1 MTASPLEA
9 FGNSLADAFLSF
21 TGLNP
26 ADPQPNPSSFFY
38 VFQLL
43 SLAVARE
50 VENVF
55 DPAPPAG
62 TPIVGTAD
70 PNTGTV
76 TGSAVFG
83 TDPSADLTYTA
94 DPTSA
99 GGGTVTFNPTTLA
112 FTYTPN
118 AIAKLS
124 AIATGTDSFTVT
136 VHDGLST
143 TAETI
148 TVPVSPPTIV
158 ATVITGYGPAGIA
171 VAPNGKTVYVSNF
184 SSGTVTPIDTTTNT
198 AGTPIT
204 VGVSGLEGV
213 VITPNGSTLYV
224 ASEQS
229 GTVTPIDT
237 TTNTAGTPITVGGAP
252 FYLTVTPNG
261 KTVYVESGAV
271 TPIDTTTNTASTP
284 ITIGGS
290 LFGLAV
296 TPNGS
301 TVYVSNGISTVT
313 PIDTTTN
320 TPGTPITVGL
330 GPASGLVVTP
340 DGKTLYVANFNSGTV
355 SVISTATNTVVDT
368 IGLGPGTDPQAAAV
382 SPDGSLVYVVNDG
395 TGTVSAI
402 STATNTVVGTI
413 PLGTL
418 TQPQAVAVS
427 TDGSHIYVALGDD
440 RVLVVAV

>member
-1 MTASPLEA
+1 VTASPLEA

-271 TPIDTTTNTASTP
+271 TPIDTTTNT
-284 ITIGGS
+284 
-290 LFGLAV
+290 
-296 TPNGS
+296 
-301 TVYVSNGISTVT
+301 
-313 PIDTTTN
+313 
-320 TPGTPITVGL
+320 PGTPITVGL